1 MREMLSCLP
10 ALLLFTV
17 SFGLLW
23 ECEEKECFLY
33 AAGYLLGL
41 EVTLWFAGR
50 LSAYGVLIGQAA
62 WFGVNLM
69 GNLVLQSD
77 TVRKY
82 RRQFPVIQG
91 TMGAA
96 FFLTLFFSN
105 FLWDMLRG
113 ERMKEYFYFSC
124 LTTVLAA
131 AYFYAQKTRMREQL
145 EYLDLQN
152 GILEQGYRKAY
163 DFYAENAKLYHD
175 MHHHLRAVEQMVT
188 RGEDAEALKYIAGV
202 QEPVRTAAVPVYTG
216 MELVDT
222 VLYEAKEQA
231 EAEDIDLQIE
241 ASLFAGIDR
250 LQKKDLCALYAN
262 LTENALE
269 AAKSRIHIATRT
281 VPGMLLLEIRND
293 FREKPEISEGHLR
306 TKKQDSAKHGWG
318 LRIVEQIVGKYEG
331 QIDYETVEETEEFRV
346 RVWLNL

>member
-1 MREMLSCLP
+1 
-10 ALLLFTV
+10 
-17 SFGLLW
+17 
-23 ECEEKECFLY
+23 
-33 AAGYLLGL
+33 
-41 EVTLWFAGR
+41 
-50 LSAYGVLIGQAA
+50 
-62 WFGVNLM
+62 
-69 GNLVLQSD
+69 
-77 TVRKY
+77 
-82 RRQFPVIQG
+82 
-91 TMGAA
+91 MGAA

-105 FLWDMLRG
+105 FLWDMMRG
-113 ERMKEYFYFSC
+113 ERVKEYFYFSC

-306 TKKQDSAKHGWG
+306 TKKQDSTKHGWG